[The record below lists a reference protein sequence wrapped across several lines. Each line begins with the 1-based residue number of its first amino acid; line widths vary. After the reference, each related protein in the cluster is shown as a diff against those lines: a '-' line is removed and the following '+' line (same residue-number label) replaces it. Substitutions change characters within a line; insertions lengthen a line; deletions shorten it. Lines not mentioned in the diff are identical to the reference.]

1 MSNFKNSETPAN
13 PTTPITDQFNR
24 TIMYLGFSKKEY
36 LAMQLYISQY
46 AYNYS
51 TKHPVKD
58 ELNLIKSCYETAER
72 FLNYESENV
81 NTVDI
86 ITNL

>member
-36 LAMQLYISQY
+36 IAGILFLKKVELGMNKKTVDSIIHESYLLAEQ
-46 AYNYS
+46 
-51 TKHPVKD
+51 
-58 ELNLIKSCYETAER
+58 

>member
-13 PTTPITDQFNR
+13 PTTPVTDQFNR

-46 AYNYS
+46 AYNINPS
-51 TKHPVKD
+51 NPVKN
-58 ELNLIKSCYETAER
+58 ELNLIKACYETAER
-72 FLNYESENV
+72 FFNYEEPTKN
-81 NTVDI
+81 I
-86 ITNL
+86 IQ